1 MRVPVKLVVIS
12 AAAVLA
18 SSAAFAADAVYS
30 YDSVPAAPAVQAQQI
45 DWTGAYVGV
54 NAGYAGGKAKASA
67 EGENILGVTGS
78 GFVGGAQ
85 AGYNFQSGQM
95 VYGVETDIQ
104 YSNVKAE
111 IDFVGTEVGAKQRW
125 VGTTRA
131 RVGYTPVEKVM
142 TYATGG
148 VAYGKTKVYAGDDS
162 ISKTKVGWAA
172 GAGAEYAV
180 DSNVS
185 LKTEYLYTDLG
196 KVNVDVVEG
205 GNVKFK
211 THTVRAGVNY
221 KF

>member
-1 MRVPVKLVVIS
+1 MRLPVKLVVTTV
-12 AAAVLA
+12 AAALV

-45 DWTGAYVGV
+45 DWSGAYAGV
-54 NAGYAGGKAKASA
+54 NAGYAGGKAKAYVSGT
-67 EGENILGVTGS
+67 EVGGLTGS

-85 AGYNFQSGQM
+85 AGYNFQSGQV

-111 IDFVGTEVGAKQRW
+111 AEILGNKAGVKHKW

-131 RVGYTPVEKVM
+131 RVGYTPSESVM
-142 TYATGG
+142 VYGTGG
-148 VAYGKTKVYAGDDS
+148 VAYGKTKVYAGSDS
-162 ISKTKVGWAA
+162 LSKTKVGWAA
-172 GAGAEYAV
+172 GAGVEYAM

-196 KVNVDVVEG
+196 KVNVEDLG
-205 GNVKFK
+205 SVKFK